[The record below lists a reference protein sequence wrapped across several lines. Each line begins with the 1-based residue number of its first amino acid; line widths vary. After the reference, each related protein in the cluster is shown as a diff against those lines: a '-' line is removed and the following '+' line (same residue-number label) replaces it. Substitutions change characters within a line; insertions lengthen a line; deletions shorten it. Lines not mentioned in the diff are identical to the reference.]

1 MTPPR
6 PRSQQVLRAHF
17 ALVQNIRALIASR
30 GVSGTDVAQAAGHKP
45 PWLSKILS
53 ADRGIGL
60 QDLDKIAAFFDI
72 EVCDLFRPGIAA
84 LLERR
89 RGMPDRRIGTK
100 DRREKK

>member
-1 MTPPR
+1 MTLPPR
-6 PRSQQVLRAHF
+6 RQQVLKAHYS
-17 ALVQNIRALIASR
+17 LVLNLRALISSR
-30 GVSGTDVAQAAGHKP
+30 GVTGGDVAQAAGHQP

-53 ADRGIGL
+53 SDRGIRL
-60 QDLDKIAAFFDI
+60 HDLDKIAAFFDI
-72 EVCDLFRPGIAA
+72 DVCDLFRPGIAA